1 MISFLR
7 TNFYLRNILFIIIY
21 LTIAASS
28 VYSVPCGSFISDL
41 NRKWEFSEAWQFRKG
56 DNLDWKE
63 LQVEETFWIQRN
75 IPDYGISK
83 TENISGYHWY
93 RCKIIL
99 PENFA
104 APIQP
109 LGIQFGK
116 IRDIDEVYLN
126 GSLIGKTGSLLPNL
140 DPDFHRERIYS
151 IPTNLLIPGENV
163 ISVRIYAVGKQ
174 QGLKTIPTIYNEAE
188 LIQKQFS
195 SESIAI
201 GFGYIFILMGIY
213 FLTGAF
219 IRGLRAENTFFG
231 LFSISI
237 GLYTLVRTQ
246 YRYEIF
252 QTFQGS
258 YIFELMILVPLPALF
273 INFLI
278 FHLNGKRNIF
288 VIGLEVFLGI
298 LFVTI
303 PFIKTLSGW
312 TLIIAAFN
320 YALPVVFGIVV
331 YYIGS
336 NFKANFSK
344 LRFILI
350 GLIGLFPTI
359 IIDSLTALEILSLE
373 GTIYFGFF
381 FFLLLISVQ
390 LSEEM
395 VSSLEKYIAMESEL
409 IQMEKIKT
417 GFLLNISNEFKTGI
431 EKIAL
436 VVGKLN
442 LTKKLNKSEKPASQV
457 LDSQLRNTISM
468 IDEAIL
474 LSNIEEGHYKIQHS
488 HVIVS
493 EIIMDCIQLSEQRLD
508 QKRKNLHVSIHP
520 SDANVETDPVLFRAI
535 SRNLIENAFLYT
547 DKSVRIDVDFELKD
561 QQYILT
567 VSDEGLGM
575 NHFEQENLFKKFI
588 RGAKDNIIPG
598 AGIGLTLVNASTIL
612 LGGTLKVKSAEG
624 MGSIFV
630 ITIPTESS
638 SHSKEI
644 PSSPK
649 KLPKKKVKS

>member
-1 MISFLR
+1 ML
-7 TNFYLRNILFIIIY
+7 
-21 LTIAASS
+21 ASTS
-28 VYSVPCGSFISDL
+28 MYAIPCGSFLSDL
-41 NRKWEFSEAWQFRKG
+41 NRKWEFSDSWQFRKG

-63 LQVEETFWIQRN
+63 LQVEESFWIQRK

-99 PENFA
+99 PENFS
-104 APIQP
+104 APSQP

-126 GSLIGKTGSLLPNL
+126 GTLIGKTGSLIPTL

-151 IPTNLLIPGENV
+151 IPTNLLLPGDNV
-163 ISVRIYAVGKQ
+163 IAVRIYAVGIQ
-174 QGLKTIPTIYNEAE
+174 QGLKSIPTIYNEAE

-219 IRGLRAENTFFG
+219 IRGLRAENSFFG
-231 LFSISI
+231 LFSICI

-278 FHLNGKRNIF
+278 FHLNAKRNAF
-288 VIGLEVFLGI
+288 VIALEVFLGL
-298 LFVTI
+298 LFVAI
-303 PFIKTLSGW
+303 PFINTLAGW
-312 TLIIAAFN
+312 TMIINAFN
-320 YALPVVFGIVV
+320 YSLPVIFGIVV
-331 YYIGS
+331 YYISS

-359 IIDSLTALEILSLE
+359 LIDSLSALEVISFA

-395 VSSLEKYIAMESEL
+395 VSSLEKYLAMESEL

-431 EKIAL
+431 EKISL
-436 VVGKLN
+436 VIGKLN
-442 LTKKLNKSEKPASQV
+442 AKKKTSKTEKSPSQV

-474 LSNIEEGHYKIQHS
+474 LSNIEEGNYHLHFS
-488 HVIVS
+488 HIPVS
-493 EIIMDCIQLSEQRLD
+493 EILLDCVQLSEQRMD
-508 QKRKNLHVSIHP
+508 QKRKNLHLSILP
-520 SDANVETDPVLFRAI
+520 SDANVETDPTLFRAI
-535 SRNLIENAFLYT
+535 CRNLIENAFLYT
-547 DKSVRIDVDFELKD
+547 DKSVRIDIDFELKD
-561 QQYILT
+561 HQYILT
-567 VSDEGLGM
+567 ISDEGLGM

-588 RGAKDNIIPG
+588 RGDKNKIIPG
-598 AGIGLTLVNASTIL
+598 AGIGLTLVNAASNL
-612 LGGTLKVKSAEG
+612 LGGSIKVKSAEG

-630 ITIPTESS
+630 VTIPTESS
-638 SHSKEI
+638 YQNKD
-644 PSSPK
+644 SSGK
-649 KLPKKKVKS
+649 KTGKKKVKA